1 MALIPTLQSLVSTG
15 GDSWNYIEHLQ
26 AASFRSV
33 PFAVI
38 SADGAF
44 GRRQAAHDYPYRD
57 TPWIEDMGRS
67 TRKITIRGFIVQ
79 SSQLYTASD
88 VFSQRDSLIAA
99 CETGESG
106 TLVHPT
112 LGELTV
118 SVPDGGLRISEG
130 MEQGRM
136 FSFTLTLIESGEK
149 QFSITDA
156 STAASSVTTSWASTL
171 SKTAAT
177 YLGTVKG
184 ALRTVTQA
192 VKTIKTTTE
201 YWTNSVTTLV
211 DQVTNL
217 GNVLSNTFGNERYG
231 RYNNGTVGGNSSGS
245 TTTTITDDDTSDYD
259 ALVESTIAAVVQDR
273 DAVATAVVTLLVTDE
288 LDDYPDNVAA
298 VITAVLDTIPSV
310 YDQVRVFE
318 SMSGTADS
326 TLYASSSDTAVQAAT
341 LNYLNII
348 SAGAMA
354 YTAASYA
361 PASRDDA
368 MAMLN
373 RVITVLDSAAVIAA
387 DAGYVTV
394 YQELLALRSYITD
407 VLKNAGADLAGVRT
421 VTFPSARPAL
431 TIANQLYQDAGRTA
445 GLIKSANP
453 VHPAFMPT
461 SFKALTS

>member
-15 GDSWNYIEHLQ
+15 SDSWDWTEHLQ
-26 AASFRSV
+26 PASFRGV
-33 PFAVI
+33 PFAVV

-44 GRRQAAHDYPYRD
+44 GRRQAVHDYPYRD
-57 TPWIEDMGRS
+57 MPWIEDMGRS
-67 TRKITIRGFIVQ
+67 ARRITIRGFIVQ
-79 SSQLYTASD
+79 SSQSYAASD
-88 VFSQRDSLIAA
+88 VFTQRDSLIAA
-99 CETGESG
+99 CETGEAG

-118 SVPDGGLRISEG
+118 SVPDGGLRISES

-156 STAASSVTTSWASTL
+156 STATSSVTTSWASLL
-171 SKTAAT
+171 SKTAAA

-184 ALRTVTQA
+184 AIRTVTQA
-192 VKTIKTTTE
+192 IKTIESTAE
-201 YWTNSVTTLV
+201 HWTDSVTSLV

-217 GNVLSNTFGNERYG
+217 GNVLSDTFGSDRYG
-231 RYNNGTVGGNSSGS
+231 RYNSGAVGGNSSGS
-245 TTTTITDDDTSDYD
+245 TATTSIADDTSDYD

-273 DAVATAVVTLLVTDE
+273 AAVEATVENLLATDE
-288 LDDYPDNVAA
+288 PDGYPDNVAA
-298 VITAVLDTIPSV
+298 VITAVIESVPSV
-310 YDQVRVFE
+310 YDQIRVFE
-318 SMSGTADS
+318 SLSGTTDA
-326 TLYASSSDTAVQAAT
+326 TLYASNSDTTVQSAT

-354 YTAASYA
+354 YVAASYA

-368 MAMLN
+368 MSILN
-373 RVITVLDSAAVIAA
+373 RVIAVLDAAAVTAA
-387 DAGYVTV
+387 DAGYVAV
-394 YQELLALRSYITD
+394 YQELLILRAHITE

-431 TIANQLYQDAGRTA
+431 TIANQLYQDAGRSA